1 MDGMKKKA
9 FLLLTMFLTAVFVL
23 SGGIGGT
30 YAEASET
37 SAAEISGTLV
47 RESDGYYYYYIDG
60 VKQTGWQTITQ
71 DGVENTYYFFGT
83 AGSQPAGSAAVGL
96 QLIGSYRYYFS
107 NEGVMQTGWKTISG
121 KKYYFY
127 KETEAQPVGTAAVG
141 LRLIGKYRYYF
152 SSEGVMQT
160 GWQTINGKK
169 YYFVKT
175 KTKSTYGQA
184 LVGLKKIG
192 NYRYYFSSTGV
203 MQTGKK
209 KISGSLYY
217 FKSNGRARTGWFT
230 VGSKLYY
237 ANSNGKL
244 KKNTTYQSVTFTKN
258 GYAKSNTAS
267 KLKIKCMKIVSSITT
282 SSMTKAQKLK
292 ACWNYMTNRSR
303 WSYRTIYLSSYTSGW
318 QRTVAYN
325 MLTSGSGNCYSFA
338 CAFAALAHEVGYTPY
353 VVVGRVSGTRDGA
366 SDGLTRHCWVKINGC
381 YYDPEAYFAGW
392 WTGCYGVSTYSIRHT
407 IIGTYKFI

>member
-1 MDGMKKKA
+1 MTGMKKKT
-9 FLLLTMFLTAVFVL
+9 FLLLTMFLTAIFVL

-30 YAEASET
+30 CAEAAET
-37 SAAEISGTLV
+37 SAAASTGTLV
-47 RESDGYYYYYIDG
+47 KESDGYYYYYVDG
-60 VKQTGWQTITQ
+60 VRQTGWQTVTK

-83 AGSQPAGSAAVGL
+83 AETQPVGSAAVGL

-107 NEGVMQTGWKTISG
+107 STGVMQTGWKTISG

-127 KETEAQPVGTAAVG
+127 KTSTSAKYGRAAVG
-141 LRLIGKYRYYF
+141 LVKIGSYRYYF
-152 SSEGVMQT
+152 SS
-160 GWQTINGKK
+160 
-169 YYFVKT
+169 
-175 KTKSTYGQA
+175 A
-184 LVGLKKIG
+184 
-192 NYRYYFSSTGV
+192 GV

-209 KISGSLYY
+209 NINGSLYY

-237 ANSNGKL
+237 GNSNGKL

-303 WSYRTIYLSSYTSGW
+303 WSYRTIYLSSYSSGW

-366 SDGLTRHCWVKINGC
+366 SDGLTRHCWVKINGL